1 MKSRTIWIYSCVSF
15 PLIDVV
21 AFGVNLGFRRP
32 TIPSARVK
40 ATSCQ
45 SRIDDDLNGT
55 DDSMDDSFRRFEQLI
70 ASENDRFPSSQTL
83 QELNLT
89 IQAEDGTETTL
100 MSEMALFKGML
111 SELSETTET
120 EVIANLKNEL
130 VGFTTASRNSS
141 DVGRSETE
149 IFLEVALDQALKE
162 AEIKAQIGIDKESL
176 LENKEIM
183 EEIEKIFEKANLE
196 LMEGIEEIRR
206 EQVRTHM
213 HHLKVGRKLD
223 V

>member
-15 PLIDVV
+15 PLIEVV
-21 AFGVNLGFRRP
+21 AFGVNLGFRP
-32 TIPSARVK
+32 ATIPSARVK

-45 SRIDDDLNGT
+45 SRINDDLNGT
-55 DDSMDDSFRRFEQLI
+55 DDSMDDSFRQLEQLI
-70 ASENDRFPSSQTL
+70 ASENDRFPSSQKL
-83 QELNLT
+83 QELNLS

-206 EQVRTHM
+206 EQVRTNM
-213 HHLKVGRKLD
+213 HHLKVGKKLD